1 MAPNCFHSRSTTRR
15 NAVWAKHDLEEG
27 GCSSRPAAAGGR
39 ISNPGLLPARL
50 RIATAPTGTVITARP
65 VADVAAVLLTGQLH
79 RLVNRGGQLQRTVC
93 STFSSRCRIGFND
106 SESRGFHQLRGRRQ
120 ALFSLTDGSC
130 IFACAARFTAIP
142 HGLELPSARA
152 LDAPSDRT
160 ARVRASGVR
169 RRPSSPSS
177 SSSTAGSQGVRCRA
191 RTSCCCICEC
201 ADLQPA

>member
-1 MAPNCFHSRSTTRR
+1 MVWGPQTVSTVEARLGGTPSGRSTTWR
-15 NAVWAKHDLEEG
+15 K
-27 GCSSRPAAAGGR
+27 AGAHHARGR
-39 ISNPGLLPARL
+39 KSNPGLLPARL

-79 RLVNRGGQLQRTVC
+79 RLVNRGGQLQRMVC
-93 STFSSRCRIGFND
+93 STFSSRCRIGFKD
-106 SESRGFHQLRGRRQ
+106 SESRGIHQLRGRRQ

-177 SSSTAGSQGVRCRA
+177 SSSTAGLQGVRCRA

>member
-1 MAPNCFHSRSTTRR
+1 MRKKWGVTKTKEARPCVTKT
-15 NAVWAKHDLEEG
+15 KEMPPPLPEG
-27 GCSSRPAAAGGR
+27 RK
-39 ISNPGLLPARL
+39 SNPGLLPARL
-50 RIATAPTGTVITARP
+50 RIATAPTGTVITTRP

-93 STFSSRCRIGFND
+93 STFSSRCRIGFKD
-106 SESRGFHQLRGRRQ
+106 SESHGIHQLRGRRQ

-169 RRPSSPSS
+169 GRPSSPSS
-177 SSSTAGSQGVRCRA
+177 SSSTAGSQGVRWRA

-201 ADLQPA
+201 ADL